1 MTARKTKK
9 QKVTNDD
16 TECCWRCKANETHTA
31 SGNEIYYTHL
41 EKQSVVLNKVKCSVT
56 IYFGISV
63 LSIYLRKTKFIFM
76 QIYI

>member
-9 QKVTNDD
+9 QKVRNDD
-16 TECCWRCKANETHTA
+16 TECCWICKANETHTA
-31 SGNEIYYTHL
+31 SRNEKYYTHL

-56 IYFGISV
+56 IYLGISV

>member
-9 QKVTNDD
+9 QKVTND
-16 TECCWRCKANETHTA
+16 TECCWRCKVNETQTA
-31 SGNEIYYTHL
+31 SGNEKYYTHL

-56 IYFGISV
+56 IYFGTSV